1 MRKKRKRYKLNR
13 GRFSVFL
20 LLVITMLAMD
30 IMAVGLFQRKAGEE
44 KIVQVKHTAPVIEL
58 SGDKEISLEYGSKYK
73 EAGYSAT
80 DFSGSD
86 ITSDVKVN
94 VPEFDSS
101 GDFRITYTIKD
112 AEGHES
118 KAFRVAH
125 IFFPPQ
131 TEEGRARGLSVLMY
145 HNVYDPLN
153 PPLWRIDT
161 NCITTTALEEELKYL
176 VDENYYFPTW
186 KEVRQYLDGEIDL
199 PEKSVCLTFDDGKKI
214 FEENG
219 VPLIEKYDVRA
230 TAFIIGTQRGK
241 HWAKKKN
248 ELKHL
253 WLESHSYDMHKA
265 GGRIGHGGIF
275 TALSYDDALA
285 DLKKSQAQLGS
296 GDAFAYPYGDYTE
309 QCIQVVRDAGFLCAF
324 TTAYGK
330 IHPGDDPALLTR
342 IRVSGS
348 PTLEQFKTLL

>member
-1 MRKKRKRYKLNR
+1 
-13 GRFSVFL
+13 
-20 LLVITMLAMD
+20 MLAMD

-186 KEVRQYLDGEIDL
+186 KCANILTVRSI
-199 PEKSVCLTFDDGKKI
+199 CRR
-214 FEENG
+214 
-219 VPLIEKYDVRA
+219 RA
-230 TAFIIGTQRGK
+230 
-241 HWAKKKN
+241 
-248 ELKHL
+248 
-253 WLESHSYDMHKA
+253 
-265 GGRIGHGGIF
+265 
-275 TALSYDDALA
+275 
-285 DLKKSQAQLGS
+285 
-296 GDAFAYPYGDYTE
+296 
-309 QCIQVVRDAGFLCAF
+309 CA
-324 TTAYGK
+324 
-330 IHPGDDPALLTR
+330 
-342 IRVSGS
+342 
-348 PTLEQFKTLL
+348 